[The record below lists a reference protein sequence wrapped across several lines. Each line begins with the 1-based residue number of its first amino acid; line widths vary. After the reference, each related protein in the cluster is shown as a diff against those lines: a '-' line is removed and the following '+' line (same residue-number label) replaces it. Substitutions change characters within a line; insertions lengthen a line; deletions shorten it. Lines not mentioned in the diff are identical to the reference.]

1 MRFRFELATKE
12 DDAAL
17 RHLAGVT
24 PVPGQMTVAYEREPD
39 YFRGCLAH
47 GPFCQVIVAREE
59 SRGEIAGMAIRAV
72 RNYWRDGEEVPVG
85 YLGQLRVSPHHRG
98 KWLVPAGFRFLREL
112 VRDGR
117 AASHFTTLIDG
128 NAEAEALLV
137 EKPRGSI
144 PRYRPATGILS
155 FVLPVPRRA
164 SRTASHV
171 IRLDGESTGE
181 ALEFWK
187 RQSHATRMFP
197 VVDPADFESS
207 GFPDL
212 EQRDV
217 YLCTRG
223 SRIEATLGVWDTS
236 RFKQPVVRSYSRGL
250 AFTRPIVNLAASIRG
265 WPRLPAVGEGMRFG
279 FGVLLSAESG
289 AQKGFADLVRA
300 ALSRA
305 QERSL
310 DFLVIGVEERDEVA
324 ASLGR
329 FPHFLYRSHMFTV
342 SWDGQDPLSE
352 DLLGRR
358 VHIEPGTL

>member
-1 MRFRFELATKE
+1 
-12 DDAAL
+12 
-17 RHLAGVT
+17 
-24 PVPGQMTVAYEREPD
+24 
-39 YFRGCLAH
+39 
-47 GPFCQVIVAREE
+47 
-59 SRGEIAGMAIRAV
+59 
-72 RNYWRDGEEVPVG
+72 VPVG

-112 VRDGR
+112 LRDER
-117 AASHFTTLIDG
+117 ATSHFTTLIDG
-128 NAEAEALLV
+128 NVEAEALLV
-137 EKPRGSI
+137 AKARGSM
-144 PRYRPATGILS
+144 PRYRPVTGILS

-164 SRTASHV
+164 GKTAPRV
-171 IRLDGESTGE
+171 IRLDGESMGG

-217 YLCTRG
+217 FLWARG
-223 SRIEATLGVWDTS
+223 SRIEATLGIWDTS

-250 AFTRPIVNLAASIRG
+250 AFIRPIVNLAASIRG
-265 WPRLPAVGEGMRFG
+265 WPRLPAVGEAMRFG

-289 AQKGFADLVRA
+289 ARKDVADLVRA
-300 ALSRA
+300 ALCRA

-310 DFLVIGVEERDEVA
+310 DFLVLGVEERDEVA
-324 ASLGR
+324 LTLKR

-342 SWDGQDPLSE
+342 SWDGHDPLGE
-352 DLLGRR
+352 DLRCQR